1 MEKKIEQILLKSE
14 IKPTKQ
20 IVDNFIKYYNLLIE
34 GNKICNLTAITD
46 EDGVVEKHFYDSI
59 FPQKY
64 FSLNAKVLDIGAG
77 AGFPSFPLKLVRDDL
92 SFTLLDSLNK
102 RINFL
107 NNTIQ
112 TLNLKNIE
120 AIHGR
125 AEDFAKLSD
134 YREKFDITTAR
145 AVANLKV
152 LSEYCLPFVKV
163 GGQFIAYKSGNCEE
177 EINEA
182 KQIICELGGK
192 ISKVIDYN
200 IGENSRKLVIIEK
213 IKETPKKYPRPTKQI
228 KNSKQGAKI

>member
-1 MEKKIEQILLKSE
+1 MEKKIEQILIKSE

-20 IVDNFIKYYNLLIE
+20 IVDNFVKYYNLLIE

-77 AGFPSFPLKLVRDDL
+77 AGFPSIPLKLVRDDL

-125 AEDFAKLSD
+125 AEDSAKLSD

-213 IKETPKKYPRPTKQI
+213 TKETPKKYPRPIKQI
-228 KNSKQGAKI
+228 KNSK

>member
-1 MEKKIEQILLKSE
+1 MEKKIEQILIKSE

-20 IVDNFIKYYNLLIE
+20 IVDNFVKYYNLLIE

-59 FPQKY
+59 FPQKH

-77 AGFPSFPLKLVRDDL
+77 AGFPSLPLKLVRDDL

-107 NNTIQ
+107 NNAIQ
-112 TLNLKNIE
+112 NLNLKNIE

-145 AVANLKV
+145 AVANLKI

-182 KQIICELGGK
+182 KIICELGGK
-192 ISKVIDYN
+192 ISKIIDYN
-200 IGENSRKLVIIEK
+200 IGENCRKLVIIEK

-228 KNSKQGAKI
+228 KNSK

>member
-1 MEKKIEQILLKSE
+1 MEKKIEEILIKSE

-20 IVDNFIKYYNLLIE
+20 IVDNFVKYYNLLIE

-77 AGFPSFPLKLVRDDL
+77 AGFPSIPLKLVRDDL

-120 AIHGR
+120 SIHGR

-213 IKETPKKYPRPTKQI
+213 IKETPKKYPRKPGTP
-228 KNSKQGAKI
+228 SKEPLI

>member
-1 MEKKIEQILLKSE
+1 MEKKIEKILIKSE

-20 IVDNFIKYYNLLIE
+20 IVDNFVKYYNLLIE

-77 AGFPSFPLKLVRDDL
+77 AGFPSIPLKLVRDDL

-120 AIHGR
+120 SIHGR

-152 LSEYCLPFVKV
+152 LSEYCLPFVKI

-192 ISKVIDYN
+192 ISKIIDYN

-213 IKETPKKYPRPTKQI
+213 TKETPKKYPRPTKQI
-228 KNSKQGAKI
+228 KNSK

>member
-14 IKPTKQ
+14 IQPTKQ
-20 IVDNFIKYYNLLIE
+20 IVDNFVKYYNLLIE

-77 AGFPSFPLKLVRDDL
+77 AGFPSIPLKLVRDDL

-120 AIHGR
+120 AMHGR
-125 AEDFAKLSD
+125 AEDFAKIND

-200 IGENSRKLVIIEK
+200 IVENSRKLVIIEK

-228 KNSKQGAKI
+228 KNSK

>member
-1 MEKKIEQILLKSE
+1 MEKKIEQILIKSE

-20 IVDNFIKYYNLLIE
+20 IVDNFVKYYNLLIE

-77 AGFPSFPLKLVRDDL
+77 AGFPSIPLKLVRDGL

-182 KQIICELGGK
+182 KQIIFELGGK
-192 ISKVIDYN
+192 ISKVIDYS

-213 IKETPKKYPRPTKQI
+213 TKETPKKYPRPIKQI
-228 KNSKQGAKI
+228 KNSK

>member
-1 MEKKIEQILLKSE
+1 MEKKIEQILIKSE

-20 IVDNFIKYYNLLIE
+20 IVDNFVKYYNLLLE
-34 GNKICNLTAITD
+34 GNKICNLTAIID

-77 AGFPSFPLKLVRDDL
+77 AGFPSLPLKLVREDL

-120 AIHGR
+120 AMHGR

-182 KQIICELGGK
+182 KQIIFELGGK
-192 ISKVIDYN
+192 ISKIIDYN

-213 IKETPKKYPRPTKQI
+213 TKETPKKYPRPIKQI
-228 KNSKQGAKI
+228 KDSK

>member
-1 MEKKIEQILLKSE
+1 MEKKIEQILIKSE

-20 IVDNFIKYYNLLIE
+20 IVDNFVKYYNLLIE

-77 AGFPSFPLKLVRDDL
+77 AGFPSLPLKLVRDDL

-107 NNTIQ
+107 NRTIQ

-200 IGENSRKLVIIEK
+200 IGGNSRKLVIIEK
-213 IKETPKKYPRPTKQI
+213 TKETPKKYPRPIKQI
-228 KNSKQGAKI
+228 KNSK

>member
-1 MEKKIEQILLKSE
+1 MEKKIEQILIKSE

-20 IVDNFIKYYNLLIE
+20 IVDNFDKYYNLLIE

-77 AGFPSFPLKLVRDDL
+77 AGFPSLPLKLVRDDL

-120 AIHGR
+120 SIHGR

-192 ISKVIDYN
+192 ISKIIDYN

-213 IKETPKKYPRPTKQI
+213 TKETPKKYPRPIKQI
-228 KNSKQGAKI
+228 KNSK

>member
-1 MEKKIEQILLKSE
+1 MEKKIEQILIKSE

-20 IVDNFIKYYNLLIE
+20 IVDNFVKYYNLLIE

-77 AGFPSFPLKLVRDDL
+77 AGFPSIPLKLVRDDL

-120 AIHGR
+120 SIHGR
-125 AEDFAKLSD
+125 AEDFAKIND
-134 YREKFDITTAR
+134 YREKFDFTTAR

-213 IKETPKKYPRPTKQI
+213 TKETPKKYPRPTKQI
-228 KNSKQGAKI
+228 KNSK

>member
-1 MEKKIEQILLKSE
+1 MEKKIEQILIKSE

-77 AGFPSFPLKLVRDDL
+77 AGFPSIPLKLVRDDL
-92 SFTLLDSLNK
+92 FFTLLDSLNK

-120 AIHGR
+120 AMHGR

-228 KNSKQGAKI
+228 KNSK

>member
-1 MEKKIEQILLKSE
+1 MEKKIEQILIKSE

-20 IVDNFIKYYNLLIE
+20 IVDNFVKYYNLLIE

-77 AGFPSFPLKLVRDDL
+77 AGFPSIPLKLVRDDL

-163 GGQFIAYKSGNCEE
+163 GGKFIAYKSGNCEE

-182 KQIICELGGK
+182 KQIIFELGGK

-213 IKETPKKYPRPTKQI
+213 TKETPKKYPRPIKQI
-228 KNSKQGAKI
+228 KKNK

>member
-1 MEKKIEQILLKSE
+1 MEKKIEQILIKSE

-20 IVDNFIKYYNLLIE
+20 IVDNFVKYYNLLIE

-77 AGFPSFPLKLVRDDL
+77 AGFPSIPLKLVRDDL

-120 AIHGR
+120 SIHGR

-200 IGENSRKLVIIEK
+200 DKTGENSRKLVIIEK

-228 KNSKQGAKI
+228 KNSK

>member
-1 MEKKIEQILLKSE
+1 MEKKIEQILIKSE

-20 IVDNFIKYYNLLIE
+20 IVDNFVKYYNLLIE

-77 AGFPSFPLKLVRDDL
+77 AGFPSLPLKLVRDDL

-120 AIHGR
+120 SIHGR

-192 ISKVIDYN
+192 ISKIIDYN

-213 IKETPKKYPRPTKQI
+213 TKETPKKYPRPIKQI
-228 KNSKQGAKI
+228 KNSK

>member
-1 MEKKIEQILLKSE
+1 MEKKIEQILIKSE

-20 IVDNFIKYYNLLIE
+20 IVDNFVKYYNLLIE

-64 FSLNAKVLDIGAG
+64 FSLNANVLDIGAG
-77 AGFPSFPLKLVRDDL
+77 AGFPSIPLKLVRDDL

-145 AVANLKV
+145 AVANLKA

-182 KQIICELGGK
+182 KKIIFELGGK

-213 IKETPKKYPRPTKQI
+213 TKETPKKYPRPIKQI
-228 KNSKQGAKI
+228 KNSK

>member
-1 MEKKIEQILLKSE
+1 MEKKIEQILIKSE

-20 IVDNFIKYYNLLIE
+20 IVDNFVKYYNLLIE

-77 AGFPSFPLKLVRDDL
+77 AGFPSIPLKLVRDDL
-92 SFTLLDSLNK
+92 SFNLLDSLNK

-134 YREKFDITTAR
+134 YREKFDITIAR

-213 IKETPKKYPRPTKQI
+213 TKETPKKYPRPIKQI
-228 KNSKQGAKI
+228 KNSK

>member
-1 MEKKIEQILLKSE
+1 MEKKIEQILIKSE

-20 IVDNFIKYYNLLIE
+20 IVDNFVKYYNLLIE

-77 AGFPSFPLKLVRDDL
+77 AGFPSIPLKLVRDDL

-163 GGQFIAYKSGNCEE
+163 CGQFIAYKSGNCEE

-213 IKETPKKYPRPTKQI
+213 TKETPKKYPRPIKQI
-228 KNSKQGAKI
+228 KNSK

>member
-14 IKPTKQ
+14 IQPTKQ
-20 IVDNFIKYYNLLIE
+20 IVDNFVKYYNLLIE

-77 AGFPSFPLKLVRDDL
+77 AGFPSIPLKLVRDDL

-120 AIHGR
+120 AMHGR
-125 AEDFAKLSD
+125 AEDFAKIND

-228 KNSKQGAKI
+228 KNSK

>member
-1 MEKKIEQILLKSE
+1 MEKKIEQILIKSE

-20 IVDNFIKYYNLLIE
+20 IVDNFVKYYNLLIE

-64 FSLNAKVLDIGAG
+64 FSLNANVLDIGAG
-77 AGFPSFPLKLVRDDL
+77 AGFPSIPLKLVRDDL

-182 KQIICELGGK
+182 KQIIFELGGK
-192 ISKVIDYN
+192 ISKVIDYS

-213 IKETPKKYPRPTKQI
+213 TKETPKKYPRPIKQI
-228 KNSKQGAKI
+228 KNSK

>member
-1 MEKKIEQILLKSE
+1 MEKKIEKILIKSE
-14 IKPTKQ
+14 IKATKQ
-20 IVDNFIKYYNLLIE
+20 IVDNFVKYYNLLIE

-59 FPQKY
+59 FPKKY

-77 AGFPSFPLKLVRDDL
+77 AGFPSIPLKLVRDDL

-120 AIHGR
+120 AMHGR

-182 KQIICELGGK
+182 KQIIFELGGK

-213 IKETPKKYPRPTKQI
+213 TKETPKKYPRPTKQI
-228 KNSKQGAKI
+228 KNSK

>member
-1 MEKKIEQILLKSE
+1 MEKKIEQILIKSE

-77 AGFPSFPLKLVRDDL
+77 AGFPSIPLKLVRNDL

-145 AVANLKV
+145 AVANLKA

-213 IKETPKKYPRPTKQI
+213 TKETPKKYPRPIKQI
-228 KNSKQGAKI
+228 KNSK

>member
-1 MEKKIEQILLKSE
+1 MEKKIEQILIKSE

-20 IVDNFIKYYNLLIE
+20 IVDNFVKYYNLLIE

-46 EDGVVEKHFYDSI
+46 EDSVVEKHFYDSI

-77 AGFPSFPLKLVRDDL
+77 AGFPSIPLKLVRDDL
-92 SFTLLDSLNK
+92 SFNLLDSLNK

-182 KQIICELGGK
+182 KQIIFELGGK

-213 IKETPKKYPRPTKQI
+213 TKETPKKYPRPIKQI
-228 KNSKQGAKI
+228 KNSK

>member
-1 MEKKIEQILLKSE
+1 MEKKIEQILIKSE

-64 FSLNAKVLDIGAG
+64 FSLNANVLDIGAG
-77 AGFPSFPLKLVRDDL
+77 AGFPSIPLKLVRDDL

-145 AVANLKV
+145 AVSNLKV

-213 IKETPKKYPRPTKQI
+213 TKETPKKYPRPIKQI
-228 KNSKQGAKI
+228 KNSK

>member
-1 MEKKIEQILLKSE
+1 MEKKIEQILIKSE

-20 IVDNFIKYYNLLIE
+20 IVDNFVKYYNLLIE
-34 GNKICNLTAITD
+34 GNKICNLTAIAD

-77 AGFPSFPLKLVRDDL
+77 AGFPSIPLKLVRNDL

-213 IKETPKKYPRPTKQI
+213 TKETPKKYPRPIKQI
-228 KNSKQGAKI
+228 KNSK

>member
-1 MEKKIEQILLKSE
+1 MEKKIEQILIKSE

-20 IVDNFIKYYNLLIE
+20 IVDNFVKYYNLLIE

-77 AGFPSFPLKLVRDDL
+77 AGFPSIPLKLVRDDL

-120 AIHGR
+120 SIHGR

-228 KNSKQGAKI
+228 KNSK

>member
-1 MEKKIEQILLKSE
+1 MEKKIEQILIKSE

-20 IVDNFIKYYNLLIE
+20 IVDNFVKYYNLLIE

-77 AGFPSFPLKLVRDDL
+77 AGFPSIPLKLVRDDL

-182 KQIICELGGK
+182 KQIIFELGGK

-200 IGENSRKLVIIEK
+200 IGENARKLVIIEK
-213 IKETPKKYPRPTKQI
+213 TKETSKKYPRPIKQI
-228 KNSKQGAKI
+228 KNSK

>member
-1 MEKKIEQILLKSE
+1 MEKKIEQILIKSE

-20 IVDNFIKYYNLLIE
+20 IVDNFVKYYNLLIE

-77 AGFPSFPLKLVRDDL
+77 AGFPSIPLKLVRDDL
-92 SFTLLDSLNK
+92 SFTLLDSLYK

-112 TLNLKNIE
+112 TLNFKNIE

-213 IKETPKKYPRPTKQI
+213 TKETPKKYPRPIKQI
-228 KNSKQGAKI
+228 KNSK

>member
-1 MEKKIEQILLKSE
+1 MEKKIEEILIKSE

-77 AGFPSFPLKLVRDDL
+77 AGFPSIPLKLVRDDL

-120 AIHGR
+120 AMHGR

-192 ISKVIDYN
+192 ISKIIDYN

-213 IKETPKKYPRPTKQI
+213 IKETLKKYPRPIKQI
-228 KNSKQGAKI
+228 KNSK

>member
-1 MEKKIEQILLKSE
+1 MEKKIEQILIKSE

-20 IVDNFIKYYNLLIE
+20 IVDNFVKYYNLLIE

-77 AGFPSFPLKLVRDDL
+77 AGFPSLPLKLVRDDL

-182 KQIICELGGK
+182 KQIIFELGGK

-213 IKETPKKYPRPTKQI
+213 TKETPKKYPRPIKQI
-228 KNSKQGAKI
+228 KNSK